1 MGEIT
6 PSLPDDEISRRFS
19 ELWPREKPATRRTW
33 SGQVKRFH
41 REIEVEDTVVTYDP
55 ETRLYHLGD
64 IQSSAE
70 IRVRSVDDQ
79 DRHEFVRDVVWTD
92 QCPRDGLSIG
102 TRNTLGSSL
111 TLFQVSGSAAE
122 ELLEYSSERLQLEPG
137 TDGTSPEVDR
147 MDDEDVFQEYVARS
161 EQLIEDRIASRQD
174 GIRPSVIVETQ
185 TLIDRYGGVD
195 AED

>member
-1 MGEIT
+1 MGLNPIDGNILGGEHHTSSSETTMWFVRAGRNGIYAEYFLQANLVAIGWGEVGEIT

-79 DRHEFVRDVVWTD
+79 DRHEFVRDVVWTG

-122 ELLEYSSERLQLEPG
+122 ELLEYSSERLQL
-137 TDGTSPEVDR
+137 
-147 MDDEDVFQEYVARS
+147 
-161 EQLIEDRIASRQD
+161 
-174 GIRPSVIVETQ
+174 
-185 TLIDRYGGVD
+185 
-195 AED
+195 